1 MKNAP
6 LSWKFPGLSRIST
19 YLLCWYYF
27 HDLLYRVVKVSESAY
42 YAKEFA
48 VHQSEALRKTPP
60 KEMTEKLITIWKKY
74 TMLEDDLLRKRGG
87 KPAYF
92 FLQPNQYLKDSKPL
106 SEQERRLAIDPLRV
120 EGTHE
125 MMTLLKA
132 AGQDLHYS
140 GVPGADLTGIF
151 ASTNETVYKD
161 VCCHLNALGNQI
173 MADAIVSNVMTRQSA
188 GARQSPSRSE

>member
-1 MKNAP
+1 MSP
-6 LSWKFPGLSRIST
+6 REI
-19 YLLCWYYF
+19 
-27 HDLLYRVVKVSESAY
+27 
-42 YAKEFA
+42 
-48 VHQSEALRKTPP
+48 
-60 KEMTEKLITIWKKY
+60 TEKLIAIWKKY
-74 TMLEDDLLRKRGG
+74 TILENELLRERAG
-87 KPAYF
+87 KPVYF

-132 AGQDLHYS
+132 AVQDLHHS

-151 ASTNETVYKD
+151 ASTTETVYKD
-161 VCCHLNALGNQI
+161 DCCHLNALGNQI
-173 MADAIVSNVMTRQSA
+173 MADTIVSNVMTRQSA